1 LDTYWKKY
9 LGGRSEQ
16 GVSVL
21 GEVESKADSRFSIT
35 EGQDIRKITMKL
47 AMPAIMEMA
56 MQTLLGFADMAMVGS
71 LGAAAIA
78 AVGLGD
84 TPIATIM
91 AVFAALGT
99 GTTALVARYVGAKEY
114 DKAVDTARQALIVGV
129 FFGILVSIVVVMF
142 ASQIITFMGAD
153 AEAAPF
159 GIQYI
164 TYTGSALV
172 FLIISVIM
180 GGVLRGCGDTKTPM
194 YANGL
199 ANIMNIVG
207 NFLLIYNSASHII
220 HIPFTDAAITLF
232 TPGAGMGV
240 AGAALSTAISR
251 VIASLI
257 ILYVL
262 FSGRAPIRFT
272 VRDKYRINIDII
284 KRIFR
289 IGTPAAAEMLSMRV
303 GQMLYGRKV
312 AMLGTVM
319 YASHRIA
326 LTAESVSY
334 MPGFGFALAATTL
347 VGQFLGAQKP
357 DMSEKSGYEA
367 NKLALLF
374 MTALGLIF
382 FFSPEPFIKL
392 FTRDPDIV
400 RNASACLK
408 LVAIAQPFLAASMV
422 FSGGL
427 RGAGDTRYV
436 MINTLIGVWG
446 IRLLGTYILI
456 DVFHLGLM
464 GAWIGMVSDLFV
476 RGTLNALRFR
486 SGKWK
491 YIKI

>member
-1 LDTYWKKY
+1 M
-9 LGGRSEQ
+9 E
-16 GVSVL
+16 
-21 GEVESKADSRFSIT
+21 EVEIKTDARLNIT
-35 EGQDIRKITMKL
+35 ESQDIRKVTMNL
-47 AMPAIMEMA
+47 AMPAIMEMT

-71 LGAAAIA
+71 LGAVAIA

-84 TPIATIM
+84 TPIATLM

-114 DKAVDTARQALIVGV
+114 DKAVDTARQSLLIGV
-129 FFGILVSIVVVMF
+129 FFGTLVSILVVMF
-142 ASQIITFMGAD
+142 APQIIAFMGAD
-153 AEAAPF
+153 AEAAPY

-164 TYTGSALV
+164 TYTGSAMV

-199 ANIMNIVG
+199 ANILNIIG
-207 NFLLIYNSASHII
+207 NFLLIYHSANHALN
-220 HIPFTDAAITLF
+220 IPFTNMTINLF
-232 TPGAGMGV
+232 VPGAGMGV

-257 ILYVL
+257 ILFVL
-262 FSGRAPIRFT
+262 FSGRAPIKFT
-272 VRDKYRINIDII
+272 FKDKYRIDIDTI
-284 KRIFR
+284 KKILR

-347 VGQFLGAQKP
+347 VGQFLGAKKP
-357 DMSEKSGYEA
+357 EMSEKSGYEA

-374 MTALGLIF
+374 MTAIGLALF
-382 FFSPEPFIKL
+382 FFPERFIIL
-392 FTRDPDIV
+392 FTRDSEIIA
-400 RNASACLK
+400 NASTCLK
-408 LVAIAQPFLAASMV
+408 LVAIAQPFLAAAMV

-456 DVFHLGLM
+456 DFFGFGLL
-464 GAWIGMVSDLFV
+464 GAWIGMVADLFV

>member
-1 LDTYWKKY
+1 L
-9 LGGRSEQ
+9 E
-16 GVSVL
+16 
-21 GEVESKADSRFSIT
+21 EVELKADSRLNIT
-35 EGQDIRKITMKL
+35 EGQNIRKITMNL
-47 AMPAIMEMA
+47 AMPAIMEMT

-71 LGAAAIA
+71 LGAVAIA

-84 TPIATIM
+84 TPIATLM
-91 AVFAALGT
+91 AIFAALGT

-114 DKAVDTARQALIVGV
+114 DKAVDTARQSLIIGV
-129 FFGILVSIVVVMF
+129 FSGTLVSILVVMF
-142 ASQIITFMGAD
+142 ASQIIAFMGAD
-153 AEAAPF
+153 AEAAPY
-159 GIQYI
+159 GIKYI
-164 TYTGSALV
+164 TYTGSAMV

-199 ANIMNIVG
+199 ANILNIIG
-207 NFLLIYNSASHII
+207 NFLFIYHSANHVIT
-220 HIPFTDAAITLF
+220 IPFTDIAINLF

-272 VRDKYRINIDII
+272 FQDRYRIDIDTV
-284 KRIFR
+284 KKIFR

-312 AMLGTVM
+312 AMLGTLM

-347 VGQFLGAQKP
+347 VGQFLGAKKP
-357 DMSEKSGYEA
+357 EMSEKSGYEA
-367 NKLALLF
+367 TKLALLF
-374 MTALGLIF
+374 MTALGVALF
-382 FFSPEPFIKL
+382 FFPENFIRL
-392 FTRDPDIV
+392 FTRDPEIV
-400 RNASACLK
+400 ANASACLK
-408 LVAIAQPFLAASMV
+408 LVAVAQPFLAASMV

-456 DVFHLGLM
+456 DFFNLGLL
-464 GAWIGMVSDLFV
+464 GAWIGMITDLFV